1 MKNTTKTSNR
11 VIKFGR
17 FRWVAAS
24 AIFALIA
31 GLCFVSPPNNDQV
44 FDNNFMAFED
54 NISEELELMMST
66 RAADGEV
73 PESLL
78 NIRKGMEHYNSKEY
92 DQAIP
97 IFIDYLENNK
107 DASDYSQIEFYLA
120 VSYLSKQETDRS
132 TELFEKLINIDDQ
145 MIQEDS
151 KWYLSLA
158 YARSGKVEDAK
169 KQLEGLAS
177 SERYGAKAQKI
188 LNPTKTKVA
197 FR

>member
-1 MKNTTKTSNR
+1 MKKTTKTSNK

-31 GLCFVSPPNNDQV
+31 GLCFVSPTNDQV
-44 FDNNFMAFED
+44 FDDNFMAFED
-54 NISEELELMMST
+54 NISEELDLMLST
-66 RAADGEV
+66 RSAESEI

-78 NIRKGMEHYNSKEY
+78 NIRKGMEHYNNKEY

-97 IFIDYLENNK
+97 IFIDYLENNS
-107 DASDYSQIEFYLA
+107 DASDYSQIEFYLG
-120 VSYLSKQETDRS
+120 VSYLSNQETDRS
-132 TELFEKLINIDDQ
+132 TEIFEKLLNDDDQ

-158 YARSGKVEDAK
+158 YARTGKIEDAK
-169 KQLEGLAS
+169 KQLEALAS
-177 SERYGAKAQKI
+177 SERYGTKAQKI
-188 LNPTKTKVA
+188 LNPTKPKVA

>member
-1 MKNTTKTSNR
+1 MKKTTKTSNK

-31 GLCFVSPPNNDQV
+31 GLCFVSPTNDQV
-44 FDNNFMAFED
+44 FDDNFMAFED
-54 NISEELELMMST
+54 NISEELDLMLST
-66 RAADGEV
+66 RSAESEI

-78 NIRKGMEHYNSKEY
+78 NIRKGMEHYNNKEY

-97 IFIDYLENNK
+97 IFIDYLENNS
-107 DASDYSQIEFYLA
+107 DASDYSQIEFYLG
-120 VSYLSKQETDRS
+120 VSYLSNQETDRS
-132 TELFEKLINIDDQ
+132 TEIFQKLLNDDDQ

-158 YARSGKVEDAK
+158 YARTGKIEDAK
-169 KQLEGLAS
+169 KQLEALAS
-177 SERYGAKAQKI
+177 SERYGTKAQKI
-188 LNPTKTKVA
+188 LNPTKPKVA